1 MAMNRQN
8 YIEMVVAFLSKL
20 KNETGFNM
28 ETPLDHGSRI
38 SLAAVANSAD
48 NMGEPQIGR
57 LIKKALESNDPKT
70 QEILLYSGLS
80 QGPLSDTD
88 VKSVFQLASEKL
100 QGMGGDPDGVAA
112 NAIVPEDEM
121 ADDGAAPL
129 SDLLGDDGAGGE
141 EGGEEGGDA
150 LSSLLDDEGGGE
162 EEEEEAPAEPMGD
175 EPEEDSDP
183 DVDDGRI
190 AKEGE
195 EEEMAPEPDPEPVPM
210 NDWYNR
216 FNLAF

>member
-1 MAMNRQN
+1 MAMNRQS
-8 YIEMVVAFLSKL
+8 YIEMVVAFLSRL

-28 ETPLDHGSRI
+28 ETPLDHSSRI

-48 NMGEPQIGR
+48 NMGEAQIGR

-80 QGPLSDTD
+80 QGPISDKD

-100 QGMGGDPDGVAA
+100 QGMGGDPEGVASRA
-112 NAIVPEDEM
+112 VAPEE
-121 ADDGAAPL
+121 GEETSVAPF
-129 SDLLGDDGAGGE
+129 SDLLGDTGE
-141 EGGEEGGDA
+141 PEPEDAEGGAEAGDA
-150 LSSLLDDEGGGE
+150 LSSLLDDEGDA
-162 EEEEEAPAEPMGD
+162 EEAPAEPMGD
-175 EPEEDSDP
+175 EPEEDADP

-190 AKEGE
+190 AKESDE
-195 EEEMAPEPDPEPVPM
+195 EELAVEPEPELVPM